1 METAP
6 SSPRAPERAARQI
19 QAVVFDYGGVLRRDE
34 RASAYDVIDTKFS
47 LAPGALW
54 WAFHDIPE
62 YRLSREGAIDRAAY
76 RAAVR
81 RALLEREGTDGR
93 VHAALAAFDAHI
105 AALPPLDADMQG
117 LLDDLR
123 AAGRV
128 RLGLLSNAPRGFTER
143 LRAAG
148 VTAFFDNAFVSGDI
162 GLAKPDPAVYRFA
175 AARLGVEPAA
185 CLMIDDQ
192 MRNIEGARTA
202 GLGTHFFEHARLPDL
217 LARLTAEGALG

>member
-1 METAP
+1 MEASP
-6 SSPRAPERAARQI
+6 SSSRAAGRAAGQI
-19 QAVVFDYGGVLRRDE
+19 QAVLFDYGGVLRRDE
-34 RASAYDVIDTKFS
+34 RASAYDAIDTKFGLS
-47 LAPGALW
+47 PGALW
-54 WAFHDIPE
+54 WAFHDIAE

-93 VHAALAAFDAHI
+93 VDAALTAFDAHI
-105 AALPPLDADMQG
+105 AALPPLDADMQR
-117 LLDDLR
+117 LLADLR
-123 AAGRV
+123 SAGRV

-148 VTAFFDNAFVSGDI
+148 VTTFFDYAFVSGDI

-175 AARLGVEPAA
+175 TGRLGIPPAT

-192 MRNIEGARTA
+192 MRNIDGARA
-202 GLGTHFFEHARLPDL
+202 ADLRTHFFEHARLPDL
-217 LARLTAEGALG
+217 LARLTAEGILG